1 MALTNSKYKD
11 IIGKHFDYTF
21 DFDFLDVVA
30 DVLDRVDDFGD
41 EEDIFGAIDSTIIY
55 YDDQWKIIRF
65 YQTPSEANWE
75 NAYDDF
81 QSDIF
86 AICEKIKESEA
97 E

>member
-11 IIGKHFDYTF
+11 LIGKHFDHTY

-30 DVLDRVDDFGD
+30 NVLDRVDDFGD
-41 EEDIFGAIDSTIIY
+41 EEDIFGAIDSAIIY
-55 YDDQWKIIRF
+55 YDDQWKIIHF

-86 AICEKIKESEA
+86 AICAKIKESEA